1 MTRTFRAFAAALV
14 ATLPLSSA
22 SPSISLDRVEA
33 RFRGLSHLLLI
44 QEGDRIQRSGTLDP
58 DEALAPCS
66 TFKLPHA
73 VLALEEGALG
83 PGRMDRACDPKE
95 CHTAHRTL
103 GLDAAIRHSCISYF
117 RQVARELGVARER
130 QALVRM
136 GYPAT
141 GSFRPADGFWLSTE
155 GMRITAQQ
163 QLAWIRRF
171 YTEDLGVKPQ
181 HLEAVR
187 RASLRAET
195 PAWTLWGKTG
205 SSGPRGNLPH
215 GWFVGRIRWKD
226 GREAFVAVLVKG
238 RGFGFLGSEA
248 ETRLKALLSEG

>member
-1 MTRTFRAFAAALV
+1 MSARWMLTFALAAALH
-14 ATLPLSSA
+14 AAA
-22 SPSISLDRVEA
+22 SFAPERVEA

-44 QEGDRIQRSGTLDP
+44 QEGGRIQRFGALDP
-58 DEALAPCS
+58 GEALAPCS

-73 VLALEEGALG
+73 VLALEEGALA
-83 PGRMDRACDPKE
+83 PGRMERSCDPKE
-95 CHTAHRTL
+95 CHRGHRTL
-103 GLDAAIRHSCISYF
+103 GLEAALRHSCVSYF
-117 RQVARELGVARER
+117 RQVARELGAERER
-130 QALVRM
+130 AALARM

-141 GSFRPADGFWLSTE
+141 GSFRPADGFWLSAE
-155 GMRITAQQ
+155 GMGITAHQ

-187 RASLRAET
+187 RASLRADT

-205 SSGPRGNLPH
+205 SSHPRGALPH

-238 RGFGFLGSEA
+238 RGFSFLGLEA
-248 ETRLKALLSEG
+248 ETRLKALLSGG

>member
-1 MTRTFRAFAAALV
+1 MNVRGMLALTLATVLHAAAPF
-14 ATLPLSSA
+14 APE
-22 SPSISLDRVEA
+22 RVEA

-44 QEGDRIQRSGTLDP
+44 QEGDRTHRFGALDP

-73 VLALEEGALG
+73 VLGLEEGALA
-83 PGRMDRACDPKE
+83 PGRMERTCDPKE
-95 CHTAHRTL
+95 CHAAHRTL
-103 GLDAAIRHSCISYF
+103 GLEAAIRHSCISYF

-130 QALVRM
+130 QALARM

-171 YTEDLGVKPQ
+171 YTEGLGVKPQ

-205 SSGPRGNLPH
+205 SSGPRGALPH
-215 GWFVGRIRWKD
+215 GWFVGRICWKD

-238 RGFGFLGSEA
+238 QGFGFLGSEA